1 MVFSEVLNDKL
12 LDILKR
18 DESDGGMGITKAT
31 RVQSLVI
38 PTLANSNASNILM
51 KSETGCDPFK
61 LINNY
66 IKQFS
71 LF

>member
-51 KSETGCDPFK
+51 KSETGCDSFK